1 MNLSSPEAFMASA
14 LLMVAS
20 LTIDLI
26 LSLTLV
32 KAWTLGNLGYTYYS
46 QGPVCLKTRRKTS
59 SISFGPKT
67 RDARSIASFRIDHV
81 LR

>member
-1 MNLSSPEAFMASA
+1 MASA

-20 LTIDLI
+20 LTVDLI
-26 LSLTLV
+26 LSLILV
-32 KAWTLGNLGYTYYS
+32 KAWTLGNHGYTCYS
-46 QGPVCLKTRRKTS
+46 QVPS

-67 RDARSIASFRIDHV
+67 RDIGSIASFRIDRV